1 MSETITLTE
10 GQQSAYEAF
19 NNFILDPEASVFVI
33 QGYSGT
39 GKTTLIQ
46 TIMDRISKILKTVKL
61 LDPYN
66 TPEWDIELTATTNQA
81 ADQFSQITGRP
92 VSTIHSKLG
101 LRVHRDYETGKTK
114 LVPIRGGADKVRD
127 TILFIDEASYID
139 QNLLR
144 LIFKQTENCKIVFIG
159 DPAQLLNVGCTRSP
173 VFDANFPTAK
183 LTEVV
188 RQAEGNPIIDLST
201 RFRGTV
207 NTGEFFSFTP
217 DNHHIQYLDRDAFE
231 DEILKEFN
239 RPDWSHRCSKVLAWT
254 NKTVVNYNNAI
265 RNHVKG
271 EPELKV
277 GDFAVVN
284 SYIRVGRASFKTDQ
298 VVYIS
303 RKGSKEDNNGV
314 SGHWYELDKK
324 AMVFCPDSL
333 VDKKAR
339 LKQARADG
347 EMELVRIIEDEWADL
362 RAAYACTI
370 NKSQGSTYDKVFI
383 DLDDVKKCNSGNQIA
398 RMLYVAVSRA
408 RHNVYLTGDLV

>member
-19 NNFILDPEASVFVI
+19 NNFILDPDQQVFVI

-61 LDPYN
+61 LDPHN
-66 TPEWDIELTATTNQA
+66 APEWAIELTATTNQA
-81 ADQFSQITGRP
+81 ADQFAQITGQP
-92 VSTIHSKLG
+92 VATIHSKLG

-114 LVPIRGGADKVRD
+114 LVTRGGVDKVRN
-127 TILFIDEASYID
+127 TILFVDEASYID
-139 QNLLR
+139 QALLR
-144 LIFKQTENCKIVFIG
+144 LIFKQTEHCKIVFIG

-173 VFDANFPTAK
+173 VFDANFPTAQ
-183 LTEVV
+183 LTQVV

-201 RFRGTV
+201 KFRHTV
-207 NTGEFFSFTP
+207 NSGEFFSFTP
-217 DNHHIQYLDRDAFE
+217 DRHHIQYLDRDAFE

-239 RPDWSHRCSKVLAWT
+239 RPDWSHHCSKVLAWT

-271 EPELKV
+271 EPELKE

-284 SYIRVGRASFKTDQ
+284 SYIRAGKQSFKTDQ

-303 RKGSKEDNNGV
+303 RKREKEENNGV
-314 SGHWYELDKK
+314 NGHWYELDKK

-333 VDKKAR
+333 VTKKAR